1 MAVVA
6 VVEKAEAD
14 DQYYFQ
20 WRSYQSKFVCLGDI
34 PSCQIYDPYM
44 I

>member
-1 MAVVA
+1 LIKCVQNRSASCSTQFAQTFAAAKMAVVA

-20 WRSYQSKFVCLGDI
+20 
-34 PSCQIYDPYM
+34 
-44 I
+44 